1 MGQQPVGA
9 LGALPQQQQQ
19 QAAAQQKQQQ
29 APAGSKAKAKKVS
42 STYNTFRVTFCTLL
56 LHVCYE

>member
-1 MGQQPVGA
+1 MMGQQPVGA

-29 APAGSKAKAKKVS
+29 APAGSKPKAKKVS
-42 STYNTFRVTFCTLL
+42 ST
-56 LHVCYE
+56 

>member
-19 QAAAQQKQQQ
+19 EAAAQQKQQQ
-29 APAGSKAKAKKVS
+29 APAGSKPKAKKVS
-42 STYNTFRVTFCTLL
+42 ST
-56 LHVCYE
+56 

>member
-1 MGQQPVGA
+1 MGQRPVGA

-29 APAGSKAKAKKVS
+29 APAGSKPKAKKVS
-42 STYNTFRVTFCTLL
+42 ST
-56 LHVCYE
+56 

>member
-29 APAGSKAKAKKVS
+29 APAGSKPKAKKVS
-42 STYNTFRVTFCTLL
+42 ST
-56 LHVCYE
+56 

>member
-19 QAAAQQKQQQ
+19 AASQQKQQQ
-29 APAGSKAKAKKVS
+29 APAGSKPKAKKVS
-42 STYNTFRVTFCTLL
+42 STQYFPLVYSTFCVNLCL
-56 LHVCYE
+56 